1 MRNVSTFGAFTTT
14 RLGIYAA
21 QKGLE
26 VTGNNITNINT
37 KGYTRQRLDQVSFV
51 VNAAD
56 KYSSLYTNK
65 VGNGVLMTGVS
76 QLRDPFL
83 DIAYRHA
90 SANLGS
96 ADAKLA
102 GLEDIAAILDE
113 VGNGE
118 DGNGVL
124 LDHLQELSDQLNQM
138 ITEGAGHQ
146 EYEGLVRT
154 AAKSLVT
161 LFNSYAKDLS
171 ELKGRYEE
179 QLKQDTEAVNNIL
192 KNIRELNE
200 SIRKADVRGDAALE
214 LRDARNLELDKLSQ
228 YIDIEVRYELEDV
241 GFGTKV
247 EKMTITLANQP
258 PHNHTLVDGL
268 YAGELSVDNANGNY
282 DMVLAPLKDKNG
294 KQLDDKAA
302 DVTLHDTDLHGSLQA
317 VREMLTEDGEFHTAV
332 DQNDPNAATKRGI
345 PYYEK
350 ALNAMANQ
358 FARVM
363 NDANSALDAQG
374 NRVDKPLFSNDGKGD
389 DVTGITAGN
398 ISISASWAEKTG
410 WLTCSKD
417 PNAPSGATDNLA
429 HILSQLTTASHEFT
443 TGYGTAGLG
452 PDDQPLKDEVFFTGT
467 FRDMFLNIEGVLA
480 NDTNSTTVLVENYAS
495 THNEVYVDR
504 DSISGVDL
512 NDEATSMMQYQK
524 AYSAACR
531 MMTTLDQAL
540 DKLINGTGV
549 VGL

>member
-124 LDHLQELSDQLNQM
+124 LDHLQKLSDQLNQM

-171 ELKGRYEE
+171 ELKTRYEE

-228 YIDIEVRYELEDV
+228 YMDIEVRYDLDDA
-241 GFGTKV
+241 GFETKV
-247 EKMTITLANQP
+247 EKLTITLANQP
-258 PHNHTLVDGL
+258 PHNHTLVEGL
-268 YAGELSVDNANGNY
+268 YAGEFSIDKANGNY

-294 KQLDDKAA
+294 TQKDNTAA
-302 DVTLHDTDLHGSLQA
+302 NVTLHDTDIHGSLQA

-332 DQNDPNAATKRGI
+332 DKDDPNAATKRGI

-350 ALNAMANQ
+350 ALNAMANK
-358 FARVM
+358 FADVM
-363 NDANSALDAQG
+363 NKANSMKDPADF
-374 NRVDKPLFSNDGKGD
+374 DKPLFSNDGKTD
-389 DVTGITAGN
+389 DVTNITAGN
-398 ISISASWAEKTG
+398 ISISNSWAEKTG

-417 PNAPSGATDNLA
+417 PNAASGATDNLA
-429 HILSQLTTASHEFT
+429 HILAQLTTASHEFKV
-443 TGYGTAGLG
+443 GDGTAGMTG
-452 PDDQPLKDEVFFTGT
+452 NDVPLKPNDVFFTGT

-480 NDTNSTTVLVENYAS
+480 NDINSTTVLVENYAAS
-495 THNEVYVDR
+495 HNEVYVDR

-524 AYSAACR
+524 AYAAACR

>member
-124 LDHLQELSDQLNQM
+124 LDHLQKLSDQLNQM

-171 ELKGRYEE
+171 ELKTRYEE

-228 YIDIEVRYELEDV
+228 YMDIEVRYDLEDA
-241 GFGTKV
+241 GFETKV
-247 EKMTITLANQP
+247 EKLTITLANRP

-268 YAGELSVDNANGNY
+268 YAGEFTIDPAKGNY
-282 DMVLAPLKDKNG
+282 DMKLSALVDKNNKVMNG
-294 KQLDDKAA
+294 STAVGLDD
-302 DVTLHDTDLHGSLQA
+302 TDIHGSLQA

-363 NDANSALDAQG
+363 NAANSAVDAQG
-374 NRVDKPLFSNDGKGD
+374 KPVEKPLFSNDGKGD
-389 DVTGITAGN
+389 ATTGITAGN
-398 ISISASWAEKTG
+398 ISISNSWAEKTG

-417 PNAPSGATDNLA
+417 PNAASGATDNLA
-429 HILSQLTTASHEFT
+429 HILAQLTTASHEFK
-443 TGYGTAGLG
+443 TGYGTAALG
-452 PDDQPLKDEVFFTGT
+452 QADQPLKDEVFFTGT

-480 NDTNSTTVLVENYAS
+480 NDINSTTVLVENYAA

-524 AYSAACR
+524 AYAAACR

>member
-96 ADAKLA
+96 ADGKLA
-102 GLEDIAAILDE
+102 GLEDIASILDE

-124 LDHLQELSDQLNQM
+124 LDHLQKLSDQLNQM

-171 ELKGRYEE
+171 ELKARYEE
-179 QLKQDTEAVNNIL
+179 QLKQDTDAVNNIL

-228 YIDIEVRYELEDV
+228 YMDIEVRYDLEDA
-241 GFGTKV
+241 GFDTKV
-247 EKMTITLANQP
+247 EKMTITLAGSNQK
-258 PHNHTLVDGL
+258 LVDGL
-268 YAGELSVDNANGNY
+268 YAGELTIDPAKGNY
-282 DMVLAPLKDKNG
+282 DMKLSALVDKNNKVMNG
-294 KQLDDKAA
+294 STAA
-302 DVTLHDTDLHGSLQA
+302 DLADTAIHGSLQA
-317 VREMLTEDGEFHTAV
+317 VREMLTEDGEFYTAV
-332 DQNDPNAATKRGI
+332 DKNDPNAATKRGI

-350 ALNAMANQ
+350 ALNAMANK
-358 FARVM
+358 FADVM
-363 NDANSALDAQG
+363 NKANSMRDPAEF
-374 NRVDKPLFSNDGKGD
+374 DKPLFSNDGKTD
-389 DVTGITAGN
+389 DVTNITAGN

-417 PNAPSGATDNLA
+417 PNSASGATDNLA
-429 HILSQLTTASHEFT
+429 HILAQLTTAKHQFKV
-443 TGYGTAGLG
+443 GDGTAGMTGNDVPLK
-452 PDDQPLKDEVFFTGT
+452 PDDVFFTGT

-480 NDTNSTTVLVENYAS
+480 NDINSTTVLVENYAA

-524 AYSAACR
+524 AYAAACR

>member
-124 LDHLQELSDQLNQM
+124 LDHLQKLSDQLNQM

-171 ELKGRYEE
+171 ELKTRYEE

-228 YIDIEVRYELEDV
+228 YMDIEVRYDLEDA
-241 GFGTKV
+241 GFETKV
-247 EKMTITLANQP
+247 EKLTITLAGSDKK
-258 PHNHTLVDGL
+258 LVDGL
-268 YAGELSVDNANGNY
+268 YAGEFSIDKANGNY
-282 DMVLAPLKDKNG
+282 DMKLSALVDKNNKVMNG
-294 KQLDDKAA
+294 STAVDLE
-302 DVTLHDTDLHGSLQA
+302 DTAIHGSIQA
-317 VREMLTEDGEFHTAV
+317 VREMLTEDGEFHTDV
-332 DQNDPNAATKRGI
+332 DKDDPNAATKRGI

-350 ALNAMANQ
+350 ALNAMANK
-358 FARVM
+358 FADVM
-363 NDANSALDAQG
+363 NKANSMKNPADF
-374 NRVDKPLFSNDGKGD
+374 DKPLFSNDGKTD
-389 DVTGITAGN
+389 DVTNITAGN
-398 ISISASWAEKTG
+398 ISISNSWAEKTG

-417 PNAPSGATDNLA
+417 PNAASGTTDNLA
-429 HILSQLTTASHEFT
+429 HILAQLTTASHEFKV
-443 TGYGTAGLG
+443 GDGTAGMTGNDVPLK
-452 PDDQPLKDEVFFTGT
+452 PDDVFFTGT

-480 NDTNSTTVLVENYAS
+480 NDINSTTVLVENYAA

-524 AYSAACR
+524 AYAAACR

>member
-124 LDHLQELSDQLNQM
+124 LDHLQKLSDQLNQM

-171 ELKGRYEE
+171 ELKTRYEE

-228 YIDIEVRYELEDV
+228 YMDIEVRYDLEDA
-241 GFGTKV
+241 GFETKV
-247 EKMTITLANQP
+247 EKLTITLAGS
-258 PHNHTLVDGL
+258 NHKLVDGL
-268 YAGELSVDNANGNY
+268 YAGEFTIDPAKGNY
-282 DMVLAPLKDKNG
+282 DMKLSALVDKNNKVMNG
-294 KQLDDKAA
+294 STAVDLE
-302 DVTLHDTDLHGSLQA
+302 DTAIHGSIQA

-363 NDANSALDAQG
+363 NAANSAKDQQG
-374 NRVDKPLFSNDGKGD
+374 NPVEKPLFSNDGKGD
-389 DVTGITAGN
+389 ATDGITAGN
-398 ISISASWAEKTG
+398 ISISNSWAEKTG

-417 PNAPSGATDNLA
+417 PNAASGATDNLA
-429 HILSQLTTASHEFT
+429 HILAQLTTASHEFKV
-443 TGYGTAGLG
+443 GDGTVALG
-452 PDDQPLKDEVFFTGT
+452 QADQPLNKDEVFFTGT

-480 NDTNSTTVLVENYAS
+480 NDINSTTVLVENYAA

-524 AYSAACR
+524 AYTAACR

>member
-96 ADAKLA
+96 ADGKLA
-102 GLEDIAAILDE
+102 GLEDIASILDE

-124 LDHLQELSDQLNQM
+124 LDHLQKLSDQLNQM

-171 ELKGRYEE
+171 ELKARYEE
-179 QLKQDTEAVNNIL
+179 QLKQDTDAVNNIL

-228 YIDIEVRYELEDV
+228 YMDIEVRYDLEDA
-241 GFGTKV
+241 GFDTKV
-247 EKMTITLANQP
+247 EKMTITLAGSNQK
-258 PHNHTLVDGL
+258 LVDGL
-268 YAGELSVDNANGNY
+268 YAGELTIDPAKGNY
-282 DMVLAPLKDKNG
+282 DMKLSALVDKNNKVMNG
-294 KQLDDKAA
+294 STAA
-302 DVTLHDTDLHGSLQA
+302 DLADTAIHGSLQA
-317 VREMLTEDGEFHTAV
+317 VREMLTEDGEFYTAV
-332 DQNDPNAATKRGI
+332 DKNDPNAATKRGI

-350 ALNAMANQ
+350 ALNAMANK
-358 FARVM
+358 FADVM
-363 NDANSALDAQG
+363 NKANSMRDPAEF
-374 NRVDKPLFSNDGKGD
+374 DKPLFSNDGKTD
-389 DVTGITAGN
+389 DVTNITAG
-398 ISISASWAEKTG
+398 
-410 WLTCSKD
+410 
-417 PNAPSGATDNLA
+417 
-429 HILSQLTTASHEFT
+429 ILSLPL
-443 TGYGTAGLG
+443 GRKRLAG
-452 PDDQPLKDEVFFTGT
+452 
-467 FRDMFLNIEGVLA
+467 
-480 NDTNSTTVLVENYAS
+480 
-495 THNEVYVDR
+495 
-504 DSISGVDL
+504 
-512 NDEATSMMQYQK
+512 
-524 AYSAACR
+524 
-531 MMTTLDQAL
+531 
-540 DKLINGTGV
+540 
-549 VGL
+549 

>member
-124 LDHLQELSDQLNQM
+124 LDHLQKLSDQLNQM

-171 ELKGRYEE
+171 ELKTRYEE

-228 YIDIEVRYELEDV
+228 YMDIEVRYDLDDA
-241 GFGTKV
+241 GFETKV
-247 EKMTITLANQP
+247 EKLTITLAGSDKK
-258 PHNHTLVDGL
+258 LVDGL
-268 YAGELSVDNANGNY
+268 YAGEFTIDPAKGNY
-282 DMVLAPLKDKNG
+282 DMKLSALVDKNNKVMNG
-294 KQLDDKAA
+294 STAVDLDDTAI
-302 DVTLHDTDLHGSLQA
+302 HGSLQA

-363 NDANSALDAQG
+363 NAANSAVDAQG
-374 NRVDKPLFSNDGKGD
+374 KPVEKPLFSNDGKGD
-389 DVTGITAGN
+389 ATDGITAGN
-398 ISISASWAEKTG
+398 ISISNSWAEKTG

-417 PNAPSGATDNLA
+417 PNAASGATDNLA
-429 HILSQLTTASHEFT
+429 HILAQLTTASHEFR
-443 TGYGTAGLG
+443 TGYGTAALG
-452 PDDQPLKDEVFFTGT
+452 QADQPLKDEVFFTGT

-480 NDTNSTTVLVENYAS
+480 NDINSTTVLVENYAA

-524 AYSAACR
+524 AYAAACR

>member
-1 MRNVSTFGAFTTT
+1 MRNISTFGAFTTT

-37 KGYTRQRLDQVSFV
+37 TGYTRQRLDQVSFV
-51 VNAAD
+51 VGSAD
-56 KYSSLYTNK
+56 KYSSMYSNK

-102 GLEDIAAILDE
+102 GLEDIARILDE

-192 KNIRELNE
+192 KLTLRLAQSLRLEC
-200 SIRKADVRGDAALE
+200 SIF
-214 LRDARNLELDKLSQ
+214 SP
-228 YIDIEVRYELEDV
+228 
-241 GFGTKV
+241 
-247 EKMTITLANQP
+247 TLQ
-258 PHNHTLVDGL
+258 G
-268 YAGELSVDNANGNY
+268 G
-282 DMVLAPLKDKNG
+282 
-294 KQLDDKAA
+294 
-302 DVTLHDTDLHGSLQA
+302 
-317 VREMLTEDGEFHTAV
+317 
-332 DQNDPNAATKRGI
+332 
-345 PYYEK
+345 
-350 ALNAMANQ
+350 
-358 FARVM
+358 
-363 NDANSALDAQG
+363 NDAVANIHLVIQELALQLEQLPIKFGSQTNIQLSKHIEIQQRTVERA
-374 NRVDKPLFSNDGKGD
+374 NHIKPYPLCILGH
-389 DVTGITAGN
+389 
-398 ISISASWAEKTG
+398 
-410 WLTCSKD
+410 
-417 PNAPSGATDNLA
+417 NL
-429 HILSQLTTASHEFT
+429 QSHS
-443 TGYGTAGLG
+443 L
-452 PDDQPLKDEVFFTGT
+452 
-467 FRDMFLNIEGVLA
+467 
-480 NDTNSTTVLVENYAS
+480 
-495 THNEVYVDR
+495 
-504 DSISGVDL
+504 
-512 NDEATSMMQYQK
+512 
-524 AYSAACR
+524 
-531 MMTTLDQAL
+531 
-540 DKLINGTGV
+540 
-549 VGL
+549 